1 MLLML
6 LAWQRLGQ
14 EVGAVVFTWS
24 MVQGNLSSV
33 DRIEHGV
40 ERDAK
45 VLGGF
50 REVAAFDH
58 VDRHAGVGE
67 ERNARLVETHLL
79 QNVAEGLDLAHRGG
93 HGMELRSASGVGD
106 FSLAL
111 GLGPDGAAEDGDH
124 NAGRAFRRVFA
135 PSMVGVHVD
144 ANRLVNVEIHVTPE
158 DQAALARGVDV
169 DKDALDGY

>member
-14 EVGAVVFTWS
+14 KVGAVVLTRS

-58 VDRHAGVGE
+58 VDRYAGVGE
-67 ERNARLVETHLL
+67 EWNACLVETHLL
-79 QNVAEGLDLAHRGG
+79 QDVAEGLDLAHRGG

-111 GLGPDGAAEDGDH
+111 GLGPDGVAENGDH
-124 NAGRAFRRVFA
+124 DAGRAFRRVLA
-135 PSMVGVHVD
+135 SGVVGVHVD
-144 ANRLVNVEIHVTPE
+144 ADRLINVEIHVTSE
-158 DQAALARGVDV
+158 DQATRGVDV